1 MDLGQGGFDSDE
13 VLGKVY
19 DSRVI
24 GKLPKY
30 LAPVKGWIS
39 IGAGGMLVRTLA
51 TLAAPYLV
59 GHGYRPYYRRRF

>member
-1 MDLGQGGFDSDE
+1 VFHGGGFHGGHGRGFDSDE

-30 LAPVKGWIS
+30 LAPV
-39 IGAGGMLVRTLA
+39 AGYAGSPVPGQL
-51 TLAAPYLV
+51 
-59 GHGYRPYYRRRF
+59 GYG